1 MEAVLANLREWFQDR
16 KQHLDLFDETKTDKQ
31 DDPLYILGGLVW
43 LSWMVV
49 IVSGVILMLWYIPT
63 TTGAYRSIEHITY
76 DIPFGWLVRG
86 MHKYGADM
94 LITCITLRIYRM
106 YFAGEY
112 KKPGELSWMVLF
124 ASLVLGMI
132 SGITGYLLIWNQ
144 RAFWA
149 AKVVL
154 TVPTYYDEIPVL
166 GNLGLGRA
174 TAYIFLGGPAVGQA
188 TITRFYA
195 IHFGISVVF
204 VILAEVLFYRT
215 RRRRLSLSPFV
226 ILLVLAFLAYV
237 SFERLTDMGR
247 WANPN
252 RTPLPILSDW
262 YFLALYQLV
271 KYMPPLWAGIAP
283 ALLIGYGMA
292 VPFMDRTKETRPLER
307 PFFFVVGV
315 LALLYFI
322 AFTALIILNI
332 AVISRDPP
340 IILAVTVVLMVFAF
354 IWEILHRRRKAA
366 QAAQA
371 AQAAP
376 AARPA
381 PPPRAPAAA

>member
-1 MEAVLANLREWFQDR
+1 MMANLREWFQDR

-31 DDPLYILGGLVW
+31 DNPLYILGELVW

-154 TVPTYYDEIPVL
+154 TVPTYYDDIPVL

-174 TAYIFLGGPAVGQA
+174 IAFIFLGGPAVGQA

-204 VILAEVLFYRT
+204 VILAEIFIYRT
-215 RRRRLSLSPFV
+215 RRRRLYLSPFV

-315 LALLYFI
+315 MALLYFI

-340 IILAVTVVLMVFAF
+340 IILAVTIVLMVFAF
-354 IWEILHRRRKAA
+354 VWEMLYRRRKAA
-366 QAAQA
+366 RAALA
-371 AQAAP
+371 APAAGP

-381 PPPRAPAAA
+381 QAPRAPAAA

>member
-1 MEAVLANLREWFQDR
+1 VEAVLANLKEWLQDR
-16 KQHLDLFDETKTDKQ
+16 KQHLDLFDETKTARL
-31 DDPLYILGGLVW
+31 DDPLYTLGGLVW
-43 LSWMVV
+43 LSWMIV

-63 TTGAYRSIEHITY
+63 TTGAYRSIEHITL

-94 LITCITLRIYRM
+94 LITVITLRLYRM

-112 KKPGELSWMVLF
+112 KKPGELSWMILF

-149 AKVVL
+149 AKTVL
-154 TVPTYYDEIPVL
+154 TVPTYYDEIPVIGKL
-166 GNLGLGRA
+166 GIGHAL
-174 TAYIFLGGPAVGQA
+174 AYIFLGGPAVSQA
-188 TITRFYA
+188 AITRFYA

-204 VILAEVLFYRT
+204 VILAEVFFYRT
-215 RRRRLSLSPFV
+215 RRRRLNVSLFTTA
-226 ILLVLAFLAYV
+226 LVLVFLTV
-237 SFERLTDMGR
+237 LSFVRITEMGR

-283 ALLIGYGMA
+283 GLLIGYGMV
-292 VPFMDRTKETRPLER
+292 VPFLDRTKETRPLER

-315 LALLYFI
+315 LALIYFI
-322 AFTALIILNI
+322 GFTMLIMLNI
-332 AVISRDPP
+332 AVIGRDPP
-340 IILAVTVVLMVFAF
+340 IILAVTLVAIILAFLWEVV
-354 IWEILHRRRKAA
+354 HRRRKARR
-366 QAAQA
+366 AAQ
-371 AQAAP
+371 QAP
-376 AARPA
+376 PRPA
-381 PPPRAPAAA
+381 VRPAAAD